1 MGMKITSDDLLDIA
15 VIFVRR
21 YACIQLTYAV
31 PGKIGVCITVSDV
44 FSTIDFHHCQ
54 FFRSSPFFQ
63 DIKTTVFELESG
75 DQLINALVV

>member
-1 MGMKITSDDLLDIA
+1 MAPKVLLDNVADLPA
-15 VIFVRR
+15 VRKSGDAFRYDVRISR
-21 YACIQLTYAV
+21 
-31 PGKIGVCITVSDV
+31 GKIVVEITVSDV